1 MAEPNLVPREGPSNH
16 MPGAPGSKIPIRNSD
31 MNNQQH
37 HAGVGPSVS
46 GGVGGANCDPKE
58 TNQSGQPTPA
68 NPRRPVTLH
77 ISSNGS
83 SYGSELATLLR
94 HLVDSGSKRGEILKE
109 LRRLIKRSEG
119 RLPDVDRM
127 QFFEAFYPMLADI
140 RSKVVAETTMLIVDI
155 IPQMGEHDLD
165 PCMSIILPRVIP
177 NLGHDGIEVRRAS
190 LRLLHVYMRYT
201 NNLQKVLRMYIQ
213 YGLENHDKS
222 AQKGC
227 VLSLPLLFTE
237 EFSRENLFPLV
248 QSLGH
253 LLVHSEANLFYP
265 IFLAMQRLHS
275 LVGNDT
281 FRMYLQHLSPETVI
295 LYQKVLSRS
304 SSTANSV
311 ARSDPHYGQSKLTN
325 GHGTTAANSPSS
337 EEQPRHQQSNVNDQQ
352 QQQSDVEYREENFAS
367 NRKARQDDGAAR
379 SFMEDEHG
387 ENVLQQQSTGQQHQ
401 QTNVSFDNQHQMDES
416 ISLSSNDTI
425 PIDKIITT
433 GDIPRNFQHLSPT
446 QLAEAKRALI
456 DSMILMQGTTAE
468 RSLGLE
474 VEEDESKT
482 DIDEPEVEQYQ
493 QQQQQQQQ
501 QPVMNQSSS
510 NIEINQATLAMMMR
524 MNDDFDRITQI
535 TTSNPDDT
543 NSIGSEFNLA
553 YGIFPL
559 AVLNRAL
566 SDKMPD
572 KIEGLMQMLNIMREA
587 PTTHFSILVNYIPNF
602 LSQTISPLVDHHNF
616 KVTIC
621 GLEMLEVMVERLRL
635 SAYPYS
641 KQMIEIILKRL
652 GDARALVR
660 EHDIKVTH
668 RLMFHF
674 PLQNVL
680 NHLLEYKH
688 HRNPKV
694 REEIIN
700 RVTVALLMFPRSEFN
715 LTRLSFEVASMLID
729 TKRSVRLAALESVAV
744 IGHTLGPH
752 RIISLLSTVQAIE
765 QATQSDG
772 LLNAVQARLARRDL
786 PRCNPDGTLR
796 YVLSVPPYSGWFPST
811 SEPDIEW
818 ILMASSSSCNGSG
831 GGEASDKVPGNSS
844 SQVQHHQINGH
855 KTELKVHQQFSMEE
869 NIETNDEDSCM
880 ESDKSDNL
888 MKPINQISRHF
899 QKVEN
904 SQESHNVDGNG
915 SFDEPRSPKSDDS
928 NKSRELWRYYF
939 MRFKQHLA
947 EATCSSASSAIS
959 SRSKTADWIKRPLD
973 YCYEVRDIRKTSFGD
988 LDQIGLERGG
998 RGGVMVGEQSADDV
1012 GVRRVGGGGGGRGGG
1027 EEKDEGKYK
1036 VASMRRKKGEMGGS
1050 SEDISGLRKGDAI
1063 IYETLRM
1070 AAGGGG
1076 IRDNRATSMP
1086 TLSSSDHLSDISEQ
1100 SREDGE
1106 GGGGHFNP
1114 RKDISYPHQI
1124 LRQRLQQAQYEAVH
1138 QPRSEPSSPPDQKM
1152 LVRRETDFEI
1162 NFERLKSRMDGQSVG
1177 GIMCA
1182 TTSSGQ
1188 PPPFHHH
1195 RSSLEIIP
1203 NGTSTSVPLD
1213 VANNNCTA
1221 ANNTNINYSNKRIP
1235 GAQQTTISSQA
1246 KSDPEIDHRTINENT
1261 IIIKDSGPPRRPS
1274 ILPVVSVAGPNSET
1288 SERRPSKSH
1297 GKDGQSPSY
1306 QTISS
1311 PAIHDDLSRDVG
1323 HHHQSP
1329 SQQQQQRDQTIDTET
1344 KPSPVTL
1351 QVPIDHHPHPHAH
1364 HPDKVTFEMPTM
1376 NGTNEPGERSSEKEG
1391 FSSGD
1396 DEMIRTVEGEAGQG
1410 ASESGSINSKTED
1423 ESCEDERN
1431 VNVKDV
1437 PAGEII
1443 ASNVPISGGDVDQ
1456 DVDHTVAD
1464 LVKPKSRTPAMK
1476 RKNLAAINKRLS
1488 RSISPP
1494 HTRQPQYQMIR
1505 IQPAIPPNANIRHIM
1520 ENVVKTEGP
1529 FENPSEALRAAIGA
1543 LKEEAWTTKVEGM
1556 LAITRLASFHSPV
1569 LQRELHNVVVSLVD
1583 EVKNLRSSVSRSAI
1597 FTLGDLFLKMK
1608 RSIESEMELIGS
1620 ALINKC
1626 GENASFI
1633 REDCER
1639 AIQSMIDEMPQ
1650 IKSALVL
1657 IHYGSNHR
1665 NTNVRRTSAY
1675 FISVLAEKMGS
1686 VKCLMGPRDIG
1697 ENLLQAASKFL
1708 MDGSP
1713 HTRYYGRKIFSIL
1726 MNNNLFDK
1734 LLRKHI
1740 TPGMYRN
1747 ICGILESI
1755 KRRGIGE
1762 RPAD

>member
-352 QQQSDVEYREENFAS
+352 QQQSD
-367 NRKARQDDGAAR
+367 
-379 SFMEDEHG
+379 
-387 ENVLQQQSTGQQHQ
+387 
-401 QTNVSFDNQHQMDES
+401 
-416 ISLSSNDTI
+416 
-425 PIDKIITT
+425 
-433 GDIPRNFQHLSPT
+433 
-446 QLAEAKRALI
+446 
-456 DSMILMQGTTAE
+456 
-468 RSLGLE
+468 
-474 VEEDESKT
+474 T